1 VSCLGL
7 DEEELEALISCT
19 DINRNGEIDWGEF
32 VVATMDPAKLAE
44 EENIHQVFQVNGPE
58 GLLGRT
64 CSIGTLMQLLDHVRW
79 PFICERAEFNEVCK

>member
-32 VVATMDPAKLAE
+32 VMATMDPAKLAE
-44 EENIHQVFQVNGPE
+44 EDNIRQVFQVNGAK
-58 GLLGRT
+58 
-64 CSIGTLMQLLDHVRW
+64 V
-79 PFICERAEFNEVCK
+79 